1 VDRVSEDEAALRA
14 SQHEPGEAGDD
25 TSHVRRYGPRAFGA
39 TGVLMP
45 STYLDSAVFRDI
57 FTTPA
62 MRAVWSD
69 ESRVQKY
76 LDFEKALA
84 VAQARLKII
93 PQDACDEIVKH
104 CDVKNYDM
112 AKLKEATERIDYPVL
127 PVVQQLVKLCKDKLG
142 EWSHW
147 GATTQDITDTA
158 TILQIQESL
167 AIIGSEINAISDA
180 LAALAK
186 KYRDTP
192 MAGRSNLQQAVP
204 ITFGYKIATM
214 LAGFER
220 HKQRLA
226 ELKPRVLVGEFGGAA
241 GTLSSLGKD
250 GLLCQTE
257 LMKELKLGQP
267 AISWHTVRD
276 TIAEVGCFLGLVT
289 GSCGKIAFDVKLLM
303 QTEVEEVQEPFHQ
316 GRGSSSTMPQKRNP
330 ISSVY
335 ITAQVAMVKQLAGAL
350 LEAMIED
357 HERATGPWEIEWLA
371 LPEIFMLAAGA
382 LAQTRFLVEGLQVN
396 EQKMRDNI
404 FITKGL
410 IMSEAVMMGLGDK
423 MGRNY
428 AHDVV
433 YDICREV
440 VKTGR
445 PLIDLLEEN
454 AEIRKHADRK
464 ELEKMVNPANYLG
477 VAGEMVDRV
486 LAMRKK

>member
-1 VDRVSEDEAALRA
+1 
-14 SQHEPGEAGDD
+14 
-25 TSHVRRYGPRAFGA
+25 
-39 TGVLMP
+39 MP

-69 ESRVQKY
+69 ENRVQKY
-76 LDFEKALA
+76 LDFERALA
-84 VAQARLKII
+84 VAQAKLKII
-93 PQDACDEIVKH
+93 PQDACDEIVQH
-104 CDVKNYDM
+104 CDAKDYDI
-112 AKLKEATERIDYPVL
+112 AKLKEATERIGYPVL
-127 PVVQQLVKLCKDKLG
+127 PVVQQLVKLCKDGLG

-158 TILQIQESL
+158 TILQIKESL
-167 AIIGSEINAISDA
+167 ALIESEINAISDA

-204 ITFGYKIATM
+204 ITFGYKMATM
-214 LAGFER
+214 LAAFER
-220 HKQRLA
+220 HKQRLN

-250 GLLCQTE
+250 GLRCQTE
-257 LMKELKLGQP
+257 LMKELDLGQP
-267 AISWHTVRD
+267 EISWHTVRD
-276 TIAEVGCFLGLVT
+276 RIAEVGCFLGLVT

-335 ITAQVAMVKQLAGAL
+335 ITAQVAIVKQLVAAL

-357 HERATGPWEIEWLA
+357 HERATGPWEIEWIT
-371 LPEIFMLAAGA
+371 LPEIFMLTAGA
-382 LAQTRFLVEGLQVN
+382 LAQTVFLVEGLQVN

-410 IMSEAVMMGLGDK
+410 IMSEAVMMGLGDR

-428 AHDVV
+428 AHDLV

-440 VKTGR
+440 VKTGC
-445 PLIDLLEEN
+445 PLIDLLEKN
-454 AEIRKHADRK
+454 PEIRKHADRQ
-464 ELEKMVNPANYLG
+464 ELEKLVDPANYLG

>member
-1 VDRVSEDEAALRA
+1 
-14 SQHEPGEAGDD
+14 
-25 TSHVRRYGPRAFGA
+25 
-39 TGVLMP
+39 MP
-45 STYLDSAVFRDI
+45 STILDSAVFRDI

-62 MRAVWSD
+62 MRGVWSD
-69 ESRVQKY
+69 ENRVQKY
-76 LDFEKALA
+76 LDFEAALA
-84 VAQARLKII
+84 KAQGRLKII
-93 PQDACDEIVKH
+93 PQEAAEEIVKH
-104 CDVKNYDM
+104 CDAKLIDM
-112 AKLKEATERIDYPVL
+112 AKLKEATERIGYPVL

-158 TILQIQESL
+158 TVLQIREAL
-167 AIIGSEINAISDA
+167 ALIEKDIDAICDA
-180 LAALAK
+180 LASLAK

-204 ITFGYKIATM
+204 ITFGYKMATL

-241 GTLSSLGKD
+241 GTLSSLGKH
-250 GLLCQTE
+250 GLQVQDA
-257 LMKELKLGQP
+257 LMQELKLGQP

-276 TIAEVGCFLGLVT
+276 CVAEVGCFLGLVT

-303 QTEVEEVQEPFHQ
+303 QTEVEEVYEPFHE

-335 ITAQVAMVKQLAGAL
+335 ITAQTAMVKQLVAAL
-350 LEAMIED
+350 LEAMVED
-357 HERATGPWEIEWLA
+357 HERSTGPWEIEWIA
-371 LPEIFMLAAGA
+371 LPEIFMLSAGA

-396 EQKMRDNI
+396 EKKMRDNLDL
-404 FITKGL
+404 TKGL

-445 PLIDLLEEN
+445 PLIDLLDENEE
-454 AEIRKHADRK
+454 IKKYADRK
-464 ELEKMVNPANYLG
+464 TLEKLVDPANYLG

-486 LAMRKK
+486 LAMRK